1 MAMKVDMSALE
12 TNFGNSTFPAGDDT
26 YFSAG
31 APDVPSMVLPT
42 CDDVSTP
49 SPPSPLFPYSLI
61 SFGKGVRDLPDSFVL
76 NLGCPLVSRAVRR
89 VPGGHQEYGEE

>member
-1 MAMKVDMSALE
+1 MKVDMSALE

-49 SPPSPLFPYSLI
+49 SPRISLSSPTF
-61 SFGKGVRDLPDSFVL
+61 DLL
-76 NLGCPLVSRAVRR
+76 R
-89 VPGGHQEYGEE
+89 

>member
-12 TNFGNSTFPAGDDT
+12 TNFGNSTFPAGDNT

-49 SPPSPLFPYSLI
+49 SPQSPLLPYSLI
-61 SFGKGVRDLPDSFVL
+61 SSAKGSAICQIRSF
-76 NLGCPLVSRAVRR
+76 
-89 VPGGHQEYGEE
+89 